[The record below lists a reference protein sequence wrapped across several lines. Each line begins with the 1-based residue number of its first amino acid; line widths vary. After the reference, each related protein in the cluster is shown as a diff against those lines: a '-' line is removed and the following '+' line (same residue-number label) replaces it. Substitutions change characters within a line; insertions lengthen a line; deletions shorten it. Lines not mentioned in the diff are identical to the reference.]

1 MWVSRESLPALVH
14 STRKWKLWS
23 SVFGD
28 TTAGEST
35 MISIKTECSWSW
47 ILLGRGPEG
56 LFLPTLV
63 HAKLP
68 HMLSSCLLRMKN
80 RMSLRQKKSVYV
92 YVEKCVFG
100 PGLRK
105 TQVQVCSS
113 VLIRGKSEGMKLF
126 PPPSLIP
133 DFTPNIFSC
142 HY

>member
-1 MWVSRESLPALVH
+1 
-14 STRKWKLWS
+14 
-23 SVFGD
+23 
-28 TTAGEST
+28 
-35 MISIKTECSWSW
+35 
-47 ILLGRGPEG
+47 
-56 LFLPTLV
+56 
-63 HAKLP
+63 
-68 HMLSSCLLRMKN
+68 MLSSCLLRMKN

-92 YVEKCVFG
+92 YVGKCVFG

-105 TQVQVCSS
+105 AQVQVCSS